1 VYFLILWRQQS
12 ELRLFYPSVKVVLL
26 LAIGFLPAS
35 GLIFRDGL
43 SPAPNTRTAP
53 TGDYAGSGWQHQ
65 LRYLTSHATIISPKH
80 FITADHL
87 GSSEEQVTQQ
97 AFFNGVELKTFA
109 IKGTPVRIG
118 DSDLQIFEIWE
129 TFDDYALLYTKSDE
143 VGKEMVVHGR
153 GIDRDEEVVG
163 RGWKW
168 GAYATQKSRWGRNE
182 VGGSVDVEGNELLH
196 FDFSDVLGEDEAIVS
211 PRDSGGGWFIKDGP
225 IWKLAAV
232 TFSVDA
238 SYSSSA
244 IPSNQNRFNGVF
256 YDAGGLSLGNDDSGW
271 DLIPTFGES
280 EDPSDIRF
288 YRQTNGYGSRISDR
302 AEEIQALIDP
312 AIEWKDLSPAEK
324 FDNWLEGVGISPS
337 GFADDPDHDGFS
349 NLEEYLAG
357 SDPSDGSTGVG
368 PMTIDYLPD
377 GSHSFVLVESLDL
390 EGRHLSSVLE
400 SSIDLDNWV
409 PAGELTEIST
419 VRDNPAGV
427 QTRSL
432 TRTPAQNGSLFYRL
446 RITMGSSN

>member
-1 VYFLILWRQQS
+1 MKL
-12 ELRLFYPSVKVVLL
+12 VLL
-26 LAIGFLPAS
+26 WAVAGLPAS

-43 SPAPNTRTAP
+43 SPTANTRTAP

-80 FITADHL
+80 FITAHHL
-87 GSSEEQVTQQ
+87 GASQEQVTQQ
-97 AFFNGVELKTFA
+97 TFFNGVELKTFA
-109 IKGTPVRIG
+109 IKGNPVRIG
-118 DSDLQIFEIWE
+118 DSDLRVFEIWE

-143 VGKEMVVHGR
+143 VGKEVVVHGR
-153 GIDRDEEVVG
+153 GIDRGEEVLG

-168 GAYATQKSRWGRNE
+168 GSYATQKSRWGRNE
-182 VGGSVDVEGNELLH
+182 VGGSVDVEDNELLH
-196 FDFSDVLGEDEAIVS
+196 FDFSDILGQDEAIVS

-232 TFSVDA
+232 TSSVDA

-256 YDAGGLSLGNDDSGW
+256 YDAGGLYIGSDDSEW
-271 DLIPTFGES
+271 DLIPIFGES
-280 EDPSDIRF
+280 ENSSDIRF

-324 FDNWLEGVGISPS
+324 FDTWLEGAGISLS
-337 GFADDPDHDGFS
+337 GFSDDPDNDSFS

-357 SDPSDGSTGVG
+357 SDPSDASTGIG

-390 EGRHLSSVLE
+390 EGRNLSTVLE
-400 SSIDLDNWV
+400 SSIDLDNWAPV
-409 PAGELTEIST
+409 VDLTQISS

-432 TRTPAQNGSLFYRL
+432 TRTPAQNGPLFYRL
-446 RITMGSSN
+446 RITMVSSN

>member
-1 VYFLILWRQQS
+1 M
-12 ELRLFYPSVKVVLL
+12 KLL
-26 LAIGFLPAS
+26 LLCAVIGLPAS

-43 SPAPNTRTAP
+43 SPAANTRTAP
-53 TGDYAGSGWQHQ
+53 IGDYAGSGWQHQ

-80 FITADHL
+80 FITAHHL
-87 GSSEEQVTQQ
+87 GASQEQVTQQ
-97 AFFNGVELKTFA
+97 AFFNGVGLKTFA
-109 IKGTPVRIG
+109 IKGTPLRIG
-118 DSDLQIFEIWE
+118 DSDLRVFEIWE
-129 TFDDYALLYTKSDE
+129 TFDDYALLYKKSDE
-143 VGKEMVVHGR
+143 LGKEMVVHGR
-153 GIDRDEEVVG
+153 GIDRGEEVPG

-168 GAYATQKSRWGRNE
+168 GSYATQKSRWGRNE
-182 VGGSVDVEGNELLH
+182 VGGFVDVEGNELLH
-196 FDFSDVLGEDEAIVS
+196 FDFSDVLGQDEAIVS

-256 YDAGGLSLGNDDSGW
+256 YDAGGLYIGSDDSEW
-271 DLIPTFGES
+271 NLIPIFGES
-280 EDPSDIRF
+280 ENSSDSRF
-288 YRQTNGYGSRISDR
+288 YRQTNGYGSRISDHT
-302 AEEIQALIDP
+302 EEIQALIDP

-324 FDNWLEGVGISPS
+324 FDTWLEGAGISLS
-337 GFADDPDHDGFS
+337 GFSDDPDNDGFS

-357 SDPSDGSTGVG
+357 SDPSDASTGIG

-390 EGRHLSSVLE
+390 AGRHLSTVLE
-400 SSIDLDNWV
+400 SSIDLDNWAPV
-409 PAGELTEIST
+409 VDLTQISS

-432 TRTPAQNGSLFYRL
+432 TRTPAQNGPLFYRL
-446 RITMGSSN
+446 RITMVSSN

>member
-1 VYFLILWRQQS
+1 MRQGS
-12 ELRLFYPSVKVVLL
+12 E
-26 LAIGFLPAS
+26 S
-35 GLIFRDGL
+35 GLICRMVKGLLFLAVLGLPTSGLVFRDGV
-43 SPAPNTRTAP
+43 SPAANTRTAP
-53 TGDYAGSGWQHQ
+53 TGDYAGSGWQYQ

-80 FITADHL
+80 FITATHL
-87 GSSEEQVTQQ
+87 GANQEQVTQQ
-97 AFFNGVELKTFA
+97 AFFNGVGLKTFA

-118 DSDLQIFEIWE
+118 DSDLRVFEIWE
-129 TFDDYALLYTKSDE
+129 TFDTYALLYTKSDE

-153 GIDRDEEVVG
+153 GIDREEEVPG

-168 GAYATQKSRWGRNE
+168 GAYTTQKSRWGRNE
-182 VGGSVDVEGNELLH
+182 VGGSLEIEGNELLH

-244 IPSNQNRFNGVF
+244 IPSNQNSFNGAF
-256 YDAGGLSLGNDDSGW
+256 YDAGGLHIGSDDSGW
-271 DLIPTFGES
+271 NLIPMGGES
-280 EDPSDIRF
+280 ENPSDMRF
-288 YRQTNGYGSRISDR
+288 YRQTNGYGSRISDC

-324 FDNWLEGVGISPS
+324 FNNWLEESGISLS
-337 GFADDPDHDGFS
+337 GFSDDPDNDGFS
-349 NLEEYLAG
+349 NLEEYLVNTN
-357 SDPSDGSTGVG
+357 PSDASKGIG

-390 EGRHLSSVLE
+390 EGRHLSTVLE
-400 SSIDLDNWV
+400 SSADLNNWV
-409 PAGELTEIST
+409 PVGDLTQISS

-432 TRTPAQNGSLFYRL
+432 TRTTEQNGSLFYRL
-446 RITMGSSN
+446 RITMGALN

>member
-1 VYFLILWRQQS
+1 MYYLILGRQKS
-12 ELRLFYPSVKVVLL
+12 ELGLSYFTVRYILL
-26 LAIGFLPAS
+26 WALAGLPAS

-43 SPAPNTRTAP
+43 SPAANTRTAP
-53 TGDYAGSGWQHQ
+53 AGDYAGSGWQHQ

-80 FITADHL
+80 FITANHL
-87 GSSEEQVTQQ
+87 GASQEQVTQQ

-109 IKGTPVRIG
+109 VKGTPVRIG
-118 DSDLQIFEIWE
+118 DSDLRVFEIWE

-196 FDFSDVLGEDEAIVS
+196 FDFSDVLGQDEAIVS

-238 SYSSSA
+238 SYSSAA
-244 IPSNQNRFNGVF
+244 IPSNENRFNGVF
-256 YDAGGLSLGNDDSGW
+256 YDAGGLSIGSDDSGW
-271 DLIPTFGES
+271 NLIPVVGES
-280 EDPSDIRF
+280 ENPSDIRF

-302 AEEIQALIDP
+302 ATEIQAIIDP
-312 AIEWKDLSPAEK
+312 AIDWKDLSPAEK
-324 FDNWLEGVGISPS
+324 FDDWLEGAGISLS
-337 GFADDPDHDGFS
+337 GFSDDPDNDGLS
-349 NLEEYLAG
+349 NLEEYFAG
-357 SDPSDGSTGVG
+357 SDPSDASTGPE

-390 EGRHLSSVLE
+390 EGRHLTAVVE
-400 SSIDLDNWV
+400 ASIDLNNWV
-409 PAGELTEIST
+409 PVGDLTQTSN
-419 VRDNPAGV
+419 VRDNPAGL

-432 TRTPAQNGSLFYRL
+432 TRMPEQNGPLFYRL
-446 RITMGSSN
+446 KIIMDPSD